1 MSASFS
7 LLFSFAAALALASAL
22 GTILARRPLRGAM
35 FLLAHLG
42 SLALLYLT
50 LSAQFLAAIQILV
63 YAVAILVLFVFVIMM
78 IGPGLDGPATY
89 KAAGAKTLSVV
100 LILSLALSM
109 AAILGRVELPMG
121 ELPEGFGGVRAI
133 GLALYRGA
141 TVPFELI
148 AMVLTVAVLGVLG
161 IARKKT
167 AVELAREGAAPT
179 EGESEQADQQADQQE
194 AQTQAGS

>member
-7 LLFSFAAALALASAL
+7 LLFSFAAVLALASGL
-22 GTILARRPLRGAM
+22 GTIAARRPLRAAM
-35 FLLAHLG
+35 FLLVHLG

-50 LSAQFLAAIQILV
+50 LSAQFLAAIQVLV
-63 YAVAILVLFVFVIMM
+63 YAGAILVLFVFVIMM
-78 IGPGLDGPATY
+78 IGPGYDRPTSFRALFP
-89 KAAGAKTLSVV
+89 KTLSTV

-109 AAILGRVELPMG
+109 AAILGRVDLPMS
-121 ELPEGFGGVRAI
+121 ELPEGFGGVKAI
-133 GLALYRGA
+133 GLALYRVA

-167 AVELAREGAAPT
+167 AIELSRDAAPQG
-179 EGESEQADQQADQQE
+179 GEE
-194 AQTQAGS
+194 